1 MQKRR
6 GTLPGLRFGFP
17 KGFKALA
24 VAALL
29 LTGPIAVATAA
40 SAAPSAAIVIDA
52 KTGKVLYA
60 SNADEKRYPAS
71 LTKMMTL
78 YLLFEA
84 LEAGK
89 TSLDSRITISAH
101 AADQAPSK
109 LGLKPGETISVRDA
123 ILSLVT
129 KSANDIAVAIAEH
142 VGGTE
147 KAFAARMTK
156 RAHDLG
162 MVHTTFRNANGLPNS
177 GQMTTARDLSILA
190 RALREHYPQYYSYF
204 STPSFV
210 WRGRRIANHDM
221 LLGRVKGVNGIKT
234 GYTRASGFNLVTSLD
249 RDNRRVIGVVLG
261 GTTAKIRDNRMVALL
276 EEYAPKAS
284 RGARTAKAIPGM
296 AKGGATIAV
305 ASATAVPPLPRTRP
319 DNDADQVTTSS
330 IGSADDIA
338 EASSAPLAL
347 APTMSIASLVGANS
361 IFALDAAA
369 TEEGDTD
376 PGDETADAPP
386 PRSLVMSGWRIQL
399 AATPTQSAAE
409 DLLDRALAKGSA
421 VLAHASPYTEAV
433 KAGNTT
439 LYRARFAG
447 FSDKESARN
456 ACAYLTRQK
465 FNCLAVAN

>member
-1 MQKRR
+1 MKKRR

-17 KGFKALA
+17 SGLKALA
-24 VAALL
+24 VAAIL
-29 LTGPIAVATAA
+29 LTGPIAAATVA
-40 SAAPSAAIVIDA
+40 SAAPSAAIVVDA

-129 KSANDIAVAIAEH
+129 KSANDVAVAIAEH

-162 MVHTTFRNANGLPNS
+162 MLHTTFRNANGLPNS

-234 GYTRASGFNLVTSLD
+234 GYTRASGFNLVTSRD
-249 RDNRRVIGVVLG
+249 RDNRRVIGVVIG
-261 GTTAKIRDNRMVALL
+261 GTTARARDKRMVELL
-276 EEYAPKAS
+276 ETYVPKAS
-284 RGARTAKAIPGM
+284 RGTRTARAIPGM
-296 AKGGATIAV
+296 ARGSDAGIAV
-305 ASATAVPPLPRTRP
+305 ASAMPLPRTRP
-319 DNDADQVTTSS
+319 DTDSDQVTTSS
-330 IGSADDIA
+330 IDRADDVA
-338 EASSAPLAL
+338 EASAAPLAL
-347 APTMSIASLVGANS
+347 APTMTIASLAGANS

-376 PGDETADAPP
+376 PGDETADSPP
-386 PRSLVMSGWRIQL
+386 PRSLVVSGWRIQL

-433 KAGNTT
+433 QAGNTT

-456 ACAYLTRQK
+456 ACAYLTKQK

>member
-1 MQKRR
+1 MKKRR

-17 KGFKALA
+17 SGLKALA
-24 VAALL
+24 VAAIL
-29 LTGPIAVATAA
+29 LTGPIAAATAA
-40 SAAPSAAIVIDA
+40 SAAPSAAIVVDA

-129 KSANDIAVAIAEH
+129 KSANDVAVAIAEH

-162 MVHTTFRNANGLPNS
+162 MLHTTFRNANGLPNS

-249 RDNRRVIGVVLG
+249 RDNRRVIGVVIG
-261 GTTAKIRDNRMVALL
+261 GTTARARDKRMVELL
-276 EEYAPKAS
+276 ETYVPKAS
-284 RGARTAKAIPGM
+284 RGTRTARAIPGM
-296 AKGGATIAV
+296 AKGSDAGIAV
-305 ASATAVPPLPRTRP
+305 ASAMPLPRTRP
-319 DNDADQVTTSS
+319 DTDSDQVTTSS
-330 IGSADDIA
+330 IDRADDVA
-338 EASSAPLAL
+338 EASAAPLAL
-347 APTMSIASLVGANS
+347 APTMTIASLAGANS

-376 PGDETADAPP
+376 PGDETADSPP
-386 PRSLVMSGWRIQL
+386 PRSLVVSGWRIQL

-433 KAGNTT
+433 QAGNTT

-456 ACAYLTRQK
+456 ACAYLTKQK

>member
-1 MQKRR
+1 MKKRR

-17 KGFKALA
+17 SGLKALA
-24 VAALL
+24 VAAIL
-29 LTGPIAVATAA
+29 LTGPIAAATVA
-40 SAAPSAAIVIDA
+40 SAAPSAAIVVDA

-129 KSANDIAVAIAEH
+129 KSANDVAVAIAEH

-162 MVHTTFRNANGLPNS
+162 MLHTTFRNANGLPNS

-249 RDNRRVIGVVLG
+249 RDNRRVIGVVIG
-261 GTTAKIRDNRMVALL
+261 GTTARARDKRMVELL
-276 EEYAPKAS
+276 ETYVPKAS
-284 RGARTAKAIPGM
+284 RGTRTARAIPGM
-296 AKGGATIAV
+296 AKGSDAGIAV
-305 ASATAVPPLPRTRP
+305 ASAMPLPRTRP
-319 DNDADQVTTSS
+319 DTDSDQVTTSS
-330 IGSADDIA
+330 IDRADDVA
-338 EASSAPLAL
+338 EASAAPLAL
-347 APTMSIASLVGANS
+347 APTMTIASLAGANS

-376 PGDETADAPP
+376 PGDETADSPP
-386 PRSLVMSGWRIQL
+386 PRSLVVSGWRIQL

-421 VLAHASPYTEAV
+421 VLAHASPFTEAV
-433 KAGNTT
+433 QAGSTT

-447 FSDKESARN
+447 FADKESARN
-456 ACAYLTRQK
+456 ACAYLTKQK